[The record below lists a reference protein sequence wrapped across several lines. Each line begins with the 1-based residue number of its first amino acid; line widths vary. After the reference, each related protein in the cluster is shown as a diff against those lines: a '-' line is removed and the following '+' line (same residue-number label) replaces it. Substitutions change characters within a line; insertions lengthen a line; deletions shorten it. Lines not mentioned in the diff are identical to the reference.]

1 VSDFEELKYFLGPHF
16 GPEIDWE
23 LIEYAVIDH
32 RQLSKKERANFKKE
46 LLYMKQLLE
55 QNQYDKIQQ
64 IIKKNNL
71 EETKLYDIEK
81 IKKFIDKVLP
91 IIEKYEYK
99 KGIPYVPFK
108 ALNYLIDTI
117 IIPTKTLLSFDFIAI
132 DIKREGD
139 TFIHHILQDL
149 KYVEKAF
156 KENDETKIQKL
167 LQLSKEK
174 GVNILESQ
182 HRDEFIQVITNELSY

>member
-1 VSDFEELKYFLGPHF
+1 MSDFEELKYFLGPHF

-32 RQLSKKERANFKKE
+32 RQLSKKVRSKFKEE

-55 QNQYDKIQQ
+55 QNQYEKIQQ
-64 IIKKNNL
+64 IIERHDL
-71 EETKLYDIEK
+71 EDTKLYDIET
-81 IKKFIDKVLP
+81 IQRFIDEVLP

-108 ALNYLIDTI
+108 AINYLFDKI
-117 IIPTKTLLSFDFIAI
+117 IIPAKTFLSFDFIAI
-132 DIKREGD
+132 DIKKEGD

-149 KYVEKAF
+149 QYVEKAF
-156 KENDETKIQKL
+156 MEQDEAKIQKL
-167 LQLSKEK
+167 QQLSKEK
-174 GVNILESQ
+174 GVTIFESQ
-182 HRDEFIQVITNELSY
+182 YRDDFIQVVTNELS

>member
-1 VSDFEELKYFLGPHF
+1 MSDFEELKYFLGPYF

-32 RQLSKKERANFKKE
+32 RQLSKKVRSKFKEE

-55 QNQYDKIQQ
+55 QNQYDKLQQ
-64 IIKKNNL
+64 IIEKHDL
-71 EETKLYDIEK
+71 EDTKLYDIEK
-81 IKKFIDKVLP
+81 IQRFIDEVLP
-91 IIEKYEYK
+91 ILEKYEYK

-108 ALNYLIDTI
+108 ALNYLFDKI

-149 KYVEKAF
+149 QYVEKAYM
-156 KENDETKIQKL
+156 EQDEAKIHKL
-167 LQLSKEK
+167 QQLSKEK
-174 GVNILESQ
+174 GITIFESQ
-182 HRDEFIQVITNELSY
+182 YRDEFIQVVTNELS

>member
-1 VSDFEELKYFLGPHF
+1 MSDFEELKYFLGPHF

-32 RQLSKKERANFKKE
+32 RQLSKKVRSKFKEE

-55 QNQYDKIQQ
+55 QNQYEKIQQ
-64 IIKKNNL
+64 IIKKHDF
-71 EETKLYDIEK
+71 EDTKLYDIEK
-81 IKKFIDKVLP
+81 IQRFIDEVLP

-108 ALNYLIDTI
+108 ALYYLFDKI
-117 IIPTKTLLSFDFIAI
+117 IIPAKTFLSFDFIAI

-149 KYVEKAF
+149 QYVEKAF
-156 KENDETKIQKL
+156 MEQDEAKIQKL
-167 LQLSKEK
+167 QQLSKEK
-174 GVNILESQ
+174 GVTIFDSQ
-182 HRDEFIQVITNELSY
+182 YRDDFIQVVTNELS

>member
-1 VSDFEELKYFLGPHF
+1 MSDFEELKYFLGPHF

-32 RQLSKKERANFKKE
+32 RQLSKKVRSKFKEE

-55 QNQYDKIQQ
+55 QNQYDKLQH
-64 IIKKNNL
+64 IIEKHDL
-71 EETKLYDIEK
+71 EDTKLYDIET
-81 IKKFIDKVLP
+81 IQRFIDEVLP

-108 ALNYLIDTI
+108 ALNYLFDKIL
-117 IIPTKTLLSFDFIAI
+117 IPTKTLLSFDFIAI

-149 KYVEKAF
+149 QYVERAF
-156 KENDETKIQKL
+156 IEQDEAKIQYV
-167 LQLSKEK
+167 LQLSSKK
-174 GVNILESQ
+174 GVNFLESQ
-182 HRDEFIQVITNELSY
+182 YRDEFIQVVTNELT

>member
-1 VSDFEELKYFLGPHF
+1 MRDFEELKYFLEPHF
-16 GPEIDWE
+16 GLKIRWE
-23 LIEYAVIDH
+23 LIEYAVIEH
-32 RQLSKKERANFKKE
+32 RQLSKKERVKFKKE
-46 LLYMKQLLE
+46 LLYMKELLE
-55 QNQYDKIQQ
+55 QKQYEKIQQ

-71 EETKLYDIEK
+71 ENTKLYNIDK
-81 IKKFIDKVLP
+81 IQKFIDKVLP

-108 ALNYLIDTI
+108 ALNYLFDTI
-117 IIPTKTLLSFDFIAI
+117 ITPKTKLSFNFIAI

-156 KENDETKIQKL
+156 IEKDEANIQKV
-167 LQLSKEK
+167 LQLSRDK
-174 GVNILESQ
+174 GITIFESQ
-182 HRDEFIQVITNELSY
+182 DRDKFIEVVTNELSY

>member
-1 VSDFEELKYFLGPHF
+1 MSDFEELKYFLGPHF
-16 GPEIDWE
+16 GPEIDWK

-32 RQLSKKERANFKKE
+32 RQLSKKVRSKFKEE

-55 QNQYDKIQQ
+55 QNQYDKLQH
-64 IIKKNNL
+64 IIEKHDL
-71 EETKLYDIEK
+71 EDTKLYDIET
-81 IKKFIDKVLP
+81 IQRFIDEVLP

-108 ALNYLIDTI
+108 ALNYLFDKI

-149 KYVEKAF
+149 QYVEKAF
-156 KENDETKIQKL
+156 MEQDDAKIQYV
-167 LQLSKEK
+167 LQLSSKK
-174 GVNILESQ
+174 GVNFLESQ
-182 HRDEFIQVITNELSY
+182 YRDEFIQVVTNELS

>member
-1 VSDFEELKYFLGPHF
+1 MRDFEELKYFLEPHF
-16 GPEIDWE
+16 GLKIGWE
-23 LIEYAVIDH
+23 LIEYAVIEH
-32 RQLSKKERANFKKE
+32 RQLSKKERSKFKKE
-46 LLYMKQLLE
+46 LLYMKELLE
-55 QNQYDKIQQ
+55 QKQYEKIKQ

-71 EETKLYDIEK
+71 EDTKLYNIDK
-81 IKKFIDKVLP
+81 IQKFIDKILP

-108 ALNYLIDTI
+108 ALNYLFDTI
-117 IIPTKTLLSFDFIAI
+117 ITPPKTKLSFDFIAI

-156 KENDETKIQKL
+156 TEKDEANIQKL
-167 LQLSKEK
+167 LQLSREK
-174 GVNILESQ
+174 RITIFESQ
-182 HRDEFIQVITNELSY
+182 DRDKFIEVVTNELSY

>member
-1 VSDFEELKYFLGPHF
+1 MSDFEELKYFLGPHF

-32 RQLSKKERANFKKE
+32 RQLSKKARSKFKEE

-55 QNQYDKIQQ
+55 QNQYEKIQQ
-64 IIKKNNL
+64 IIKKHDF
-71 EETKLYDIEK
+71 EDTKLYDIEK
-81 IKKFIDKVLP
+81 IQRFIDEVLP

-108 ALNYLIDTI
+108 ALNYLFDKI
-117 IIPTKTLLSFDFIAI
+117 IIPAKTFLSFDFIAI

-139 TFIHHILQDL
+139 TFIYHILQDL
-149 KYVEKAF
+149 QYVKKAF
-156 KENDETKIQKL
+156 MEQDEAKIQKL
-167 LQLSKEK
+167 QQLSKEK
-174 GVNILESQ
+174 GVTIFDSQ
-182 HRDEFIQVITNELSY
+182 YRDDFIQVVTNELS

>member
-1 VSDFEELKYFLGPHF
+1 MSDFEELKYFLGPHF
-16 GPEIDWE
+16 GPEIGWE

-32 RQLSKKERANFKKE
+32 RQLSKKERSKFKEE
-46 LLYMKQLLE
+46 LLHMKKLLE

-64 IIKKNNL
+64 IIEKNDL
-71 EETKLYDIEK
+71 EDTKLCNIEK
-81 IKKFIDKVLP
+81 IQRFIDEVLP

-108 ALNYLIDTI
+108 ALNYLFDKI
-117 IIPTKTLLSFDFIAI
+117 IIPAKTFLSFDFIAI

-149 KYVEKAF
+149 QYVEKAF
-156 KENDETKIQKL
+156 MEQDEAKIQKL
-167 LQLSKEK
+167 QQLSKEK
-174 GVNILESQ
+174 GVTIFESQ
-182 HRDEFIQVITNELSY
+182 YRDEFIQVVTNELS

>member
-1 VSDFEELKYFLGPHF
+1 MSDFEELKYFLGPHF

-32 RQLSKKERANFKKE
+32 RQLSKKVRSKFKEE

-55 QNQYDKIQQ
+55 QNQYDKLQH
-64 IIKKNNL
+64 IIEKHDL
-71 EETKLYDIEK
+71 EDTKLYDIET
-81 IKKFIDKVLP
+81 IQRFIDEVLP

-108 ALNYLIDTI
+108 ALNYLFDKIL
-117 IIPTKTLLSFDFIAI
+117 IPTKTLLSFDFIAI

-149 KYVEKAF
+149 QYVERAF
-156 KENDETKIQKL
+156 MEQDEAKIQYV
-167 LQLSKEK
+167 LQLSSKK
-174 GVNILESQ
+174 GVNFLESQ
-182 HRDEFIQVITNELSY
+182 YRDEFIQVVTNELT

>member
-1 VSDFEELKYFLGPHF
+1 MSDFEELKYFLGPHF

-32 RQLSKKERANFKKE
+32 RQLSKKERSNFKKE

-71 EETKLYDIEK
+71 EETKLYDIDK
-81 IKKFIDKVLP
+81 MQKFIDEILP

-108 ALNYLIDTI
+108 ALNYLFDTI

-156 KENDETKIQKL
+156 MEKDEAKIQKL
-167 LQLSKEK
+167 LQLSREK

-182 HRDEFIQVITNELSY
+182 YRDEFIQVVTTELSY

>member
-32 RQLSKKERANFKKE
+32 RQLSKKVRSKFKEE

-55 QNQYDKIQQ
+55 QNQYEKIQQ
-64 IIKKNNL
+64 IIERHDL
-71 EETKLYDIEK
+71 EDTKLYDIET
-81 IKKFIDKVLP
+81 IQRFIDEVLP

-108 ALNYLIDTI
+108 AINYLFDKI
-117 IIPTKTLLSFDFIAI
+117 IIPAKTFLSFDFIAI

-149 KYVEKAF
+149 QYVEKAF
-156 KENDETKIQKL
+156 MEQDEAKIQKL
-167 LQLSKEK
+167 LQLSKKK
-174 GVNILESQ
+174 GVTIFDSQ
-182 HRDEFIQVITNELSY
+182 YRDEFIQVVTNELS